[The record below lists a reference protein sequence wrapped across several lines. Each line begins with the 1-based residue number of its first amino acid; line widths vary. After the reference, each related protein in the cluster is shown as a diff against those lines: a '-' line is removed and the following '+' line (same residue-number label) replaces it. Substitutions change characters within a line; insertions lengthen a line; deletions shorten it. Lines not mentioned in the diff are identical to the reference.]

1 MHKVHCAQLGL
12 GTARAA
18 PCGVCMDLRAQT
30 LGDSSVQTELYT
42 AERAVWL
49 YGVWSAPLSPL
60 SPERRAG
67 RGARVSGLKAAT
79 FTLKPYDFCHCS
91 LYYLRPVEDV
101 QSRFLQNG

>member
-1 MHKVHCAQLGL
+1 VHKVHCAQLGL

-79 FTLKPYDFCHCS
+79 YFIVLTTTW
-91 LYYLRPVEDV
+91 
-101 QSRFLQNG
+101 